1 MKNFTTLGRSGHPA
15 RIICS
20 ALLLPLALL
29 FLIPA
34 SNARAQ
40 QSQGWLLLRGDDHL
54 GARAWFEE
62 RLEEDSLDLSALRGM
77 IILADIHGDGLNLR
91 EYITR
96 YITTTWDENAYRLLE
111 NHVAISDTAV
121 VASPMSNEVK
131 ITARIDLAGEH
142 FYHRQP
148 EKANEAYRR
157 LIPENRWSLVGPFE
171 NIGGSGYKE
180 VYPVEKE
187 RFNSDATYRN
197 EIGVPLRWIRP
208 AEVQRSGEVE
218 TDHYVVGGDDMVVYA
233 NTFLTIPEDRIVE
246 LRLARSS
253 PITIWLDDHMIFT
266 SRERIGLEYDGERI
280 RLPLKKGTHRLLVK
294 TAPLYDGRDSYG
306 ILRTSIP
313 RSPLVSGY
321 SSAAGRWEQG
331 FFALRYTDENGDAY
345 EDITLAYDGD
355 YQPTTYTP
363 EVTENG
369 LLSYWKGKAEENSD
383 LFAAYMLNRAY
394 LIAGREEEGEEY
406 FFGRLA
412 EDDNVALRWM
422 LGRLYASNG
431 KVEKMYAIL
440 KPADNPKTPI
450 FGLLEEKLDEID
462 PQVREDEFME
472 LYQKIR
478 AIAPSNYSMIR
489 EGINFYDTKDRKK
502 EKDAFID
509 EIAAAWPEYEEY
521 IESYRSDYKERSEI
535 DERSPREIA
544 DSLLLVVAE
553 EVDMGAYDELIDYF
567 TDKKE
572 VERVIELHDQ
582 RIAAWPSYTYYLRQ
596 KAEYLREEKRYEE
609 GIETLKRALTI
620 VPYSTG
626 TYELIGDM
634 YDHMEQPEKALE
646 WYRRGMEVDI
656 NGYSHRS
663 GYRENSLIEKIENL
677 EGKKDPEKL
686 FTGGLSFEEVDASEG
701 WMEKYADEE
710 SVIPLYE
717 KRQIVDRLGRIR
729 TFSKMMI
736 RILTEAGADWW
747 TEYNFSSLGRL
758 NRVRVK
764 KAGGGESVPDR
775 QGSMVVFKNLEPG
788 DVIELEGQNQETVYD
803 DLFDGDYFD
812 ISFLSFGA
820 PIHRARVEILTPEG
834 DPIYYLHHQLE
845 DNLKKG
851 KSGEYDSWVWDY
863 RNLDRIPDEDATL
876 DQWDGLR
883 TIFVSSMPD
892 WRRVVD
898 WYRKLTYRRTEPTY
912 DVRLAVDSV
921 VTPGMTDAEKIAAVY
936 DYVTRDINYSYVSF
950 LNSAYRPKA
959 ADLTLSSNVGDC
971 KDVATLMITM
981 LKAVGVDAWY
991 TLVKTNSF
999 NHQKFMPS
1007 QLFDHVIVGLKLD
1020 GEDHYMDLTTNFFP
1034 HTVLPFNDCGAWALN
1049 IREGETEVFQLPN
1062 DHVDP
1067 EKNMITIEV
1076 EALLDTSRAVDLNVR
1091 ALHAGIEGAYIRES
1105 MAQLSKEE
1113 FRNRILD
1120 LMGKGTFQD
1129 LRLEEYNV
1137 ENRMEMNEPLRSTY
1151 SFTGER
1157 FSDKVSNLYIFR
1169 LPWMLAIRNNNA
1181 IKTPGR
1187 VTSLN
1192 LLRLCETAPSRQ
1204 RAVLHFPDGYE
1215 MTELPADV
1223 AITSE
1228 FGTYRLS
1235 FTAIPG
1241 GLEVE
1246 KYQEFTTTR
1255 IPPEKFEEFRD
1266 YYLRLLDLDEGRYA
1280 IIRPKGQSGDL

>member
-1 MKNFTTLGRSGHPA
+1 MNQIIAPAEPARTTPVIFTTL
-15 RIICS
+15 
-20 ALLLPLALL
+20 LL
-29 FLIPA
+29 FLSLVLLTSAPPLQ
-34 SNARAQ
+34 AQ
-40 QSQGWLLLRGDDHL
+40 QSEGWQMLRSDDHL
-54 GARAWFEE
+54 GARAWFEN
-62 RLEEDSLDLSALRGM
+62 RLAEDSLDLSALRGM
-77 IILADIHGDGLNLR
+77 IILSDIHGDGLNLR

-96 YITTTWDENAYRLLE
+96 YVTTTWDDYAYRVLE

-121 VASPMSNEVK
+121 LESPMSNEVK

-148 EKANEAYRR
+148 EKADAAYRE
-157 LIPENRWSLVGPFE
+157 LIPENRWSLVGPFS
-171 NIGGSGYKE
+171 NIGGSGYE
-180 VYPVEKE
+180 TVYPVEKE
-187 RFNSDATYRN
+187 RFDKDAGYPN
-197 EIGVPLRWIRP
+197 ELGVPLRWTRP
-208 AEVQRSGEVE
+208 AEVSRSGEVE
-218 TDHYVVGGDDMVVYA
+218 ADHYIIGGDDMVVYA
-233 NTFLTIPEDRIVE
+233 NTFLKVPEDRVIE
-246 LRLARSS
+246 MRLARSS
-253 PITIWLDDHMIFT
+253 PITIWLDDNVVFT
-266 SRERIGLEYDGERI
+266 SRDRIGLEYDGEII
-280 RLPLKKGTHRLLVK
+280 RLPITKGTHRLLVK
-294 TAPLYDGRDSYG
+294 TAPMYRGRDSYG

-331 FFALRYTDENGDAY
+331 YFALRFTDEKGDAY
-345 EDITLAYDGD
+345 QDITLSYDGD
-355 YQPTTYTP
+355 YRPTTYTP
-363 EVTENG
+363 EVTG
-369 LLSYWKGKAEENSD
+369 GTLLAHWKEKAEEDHAD

-394 LIAGREEEGEEY
+394 LIAGEREDGEEY
-406 FFGRLA
+406 FFRRLD

-431 KVEKMYAIL
+431 KVEKMYAVL
-440 KPADNPKTPI
+440 KPADNEKTPI

-472 LYQKIR
+472 LYRRIR

-489 EGINFYDTKDRKK
+489 EGIGFYDTKDRKK
-502 EKDAFID
+502 EKDSFID
-509 EIAAAWPEYEEY
+509 EVSAAYPEYEEY
-521 IESYRSDYKERSEI
+521 LESYRSDYKLRSEI

-544 DSLLLVVAE
+544 DSLLLVIE
-553 EVDMGAYDELIDYF
+553 KEVDMDAYDELIDYF

-572 VERVIELHDQ
+572 VERVIDLHDQ

-596 KAEYLREEKRYEE
+596 KAEYLREEKMYEE
-609 GIETLKRALTI
+609 GIETLEKALTI
-620 VPYSTG
+620 LPYSAG

-634 YDHMEQPEKALE
+634 YDHMEKPEKALE
-646 WYRRGMEVDI
+646 WYRKGMEVDI

-686 FTGGLSFEEVDASEG
+686 FTGELSFEEVGASDG
-701 WMEKYADEE
+701 WMEKYGDEE

-717 KRQIVDRLGRIR
+717 KRQIVDPLGRIR

-747 TEYNFSSLGRL
+747 TEYNFGALGRI
-758 NRVRVK
+758 NKVRVK
-764 KAGGGESVPDR
+764 KGTGGESVPDR
-775 QGSMVVFKNLEPG
+775 RGNMVVFKNLEPG
-788 DVIELEGQNQETVYD
+788 DVIEIEGQSQETVFD

-820 PIHRARVEILTPEG
+820 PIHRARVEILTPKDE
-834 DPIYYLHHQLE
+834 PIYYLHHQLD
-845 DNLKKG
+845 DNLQ
-851 KSGEYDSWVWDY
+851 KSRAGEYDSWVWDY
-863 RNLDRIPDEDATL
+863 TNLDRVPDEDAML

-892 WRRVVD
+892 WQRVVD
-898 WYRKLTYRRTEPTY
+898 WYRKLTYRRTEPSY
-912 DVRLAVDSV
+912 DVKLAVDSV

-950 LNSAYRPKA
+950 LNSAYVPKA

-981 LKAVGVDAWY
+981 LKHVGVDAWY
-991 TLVKTNSF
+991 TLVKTNGF

-1007 QLFDHVIVGLKLD
+1007 QLFDHVIVGLELD
-1020 GEDHYMDLTTNFFP
+1020 GKNHYMDLTTNFFP
-1034 HTVLPFNDCGAWALN
+1034 HTVLPLNDCGAWALD
-1049 IREGETEVFQLPN
+1049 IKEGETEVFQLPN

-1067 EKNMITIEV
+1067 EKNMIDIEV
-1076 EALLDTSRAVDLNVR
+1076 EAVLDTSRAVDLKVS
-1091 ALHAGIEGAYIRES
+1091 ATHSGIEGAYIRES

-1113 FRNRILD
+1113 FRNEILD

-1129 LRLEEYNV
+1129 LRLGEYDV

-1181 IKTPGR
+1181 IKTPER

-1204 RAVLHFPDGYE
+1204 RAVLYFPDGYE

-1223 AITSE
+1223 EITSE
-1228 FGTYRLS
+1228 FGTYRLD

-1241 GLEVE
+1241 GLEVV

-1255 IPPEKFEEFRD
+1255 IPPEKFDDFRD

-1280 IIRPKGQSGDL
+1280 IIRPKNQGDL